1 MTEAIQTNPILNLPL
16 VMLEHNAR
24 ALNEKKNKEARNDDT
39 YYGYAQDT
47 LQEVSQNQRFKKEK
61 LKKIKELF
69 FDLYYV

>member
-1 MTEAIQTNPILNLPL
+1 
-16 VMLEHNAR
+16 MLEHNAR

-61 LKKIKELF
+61 IKKIKELF